1 MGSIYQFI
9 QLKKIE
15 FQTDCNDVL
24 ISCEITQNMEI
35 IQNYFMI
42 SHTELN
48 KIFGELQ
55 NQNNHLNLYDLLER
69 VPVSNE
75 TEIYSLDL
83 EKNNIQ
89 NTWIP
94 ELFNTAN
101 YKQIRA

>member
-1 MGSIYQFI
+1 MGTIYQFI

-15 FQTDCNDVL
+15 FQTDSSDVL
-24 ISCEITQNMEI
+24 ISCEITQNMEVM
-35 IQNYFMI
+35 QNFFMI

-55 NQNNHLNLYDLLER
+55 AQNDHLNLFDLLEKINLN
-69 VPVSNE
+69 NE
-75 TEIYSLDL
+75 SYLYSLDL

-94 ELFNTAN
+94 ELFNTTN
-101 YKQIRA
+101 FKQIVA